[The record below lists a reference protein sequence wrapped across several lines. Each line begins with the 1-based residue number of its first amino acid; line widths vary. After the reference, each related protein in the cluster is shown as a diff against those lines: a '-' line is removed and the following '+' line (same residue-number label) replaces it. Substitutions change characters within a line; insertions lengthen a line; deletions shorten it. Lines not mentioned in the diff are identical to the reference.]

1 MGEVEVDEAALR
13 GIADATGGAFFRAT
27 DTDSLIAIYQRIDG
41 LEKTV
46 RTLSKFERHEERFAW
61 AALPGLALM
70 LAEIGL
76 GATAL
81 RRVP

>member
-1 MGEVEVDEAALR
+1 LTAVYA
-13 GIADATGGAFFRAT
+13 
-27 DTDSLIAIYQRIDG
+27 RIDS

-46 RTLSKFERHEERFAW
+46 RTMNRFEHREERFAW
-61 AALPGLALM
+61 AAFPAMAFLLTEL
-70 LAEIGL
+70 GL